1 VPVRISAAASGVP
14 NSAAMVAEVATIMIN
29 AVGALDHSRPTSAIA
44 SETLMAMIGFSG
56 PRLTPPASDSRT
68 ASTRLGTADGG
79 SGSATSSVVAE
90 S

>member
-1 VPVRISAAASGVP
+1 MP
-14 NSAAMVAEVATIMIN
+14 NSAPMVAEAATIMIN
-29 AVGALDHSRPTSAIA
+29 AGGILDHSRPTMAIDRA
-44 SETLMAMIGFSG
+44 TLMAMIGFSG

-68 ASTRLGTADGG
+68 ASTRLGRTDTG